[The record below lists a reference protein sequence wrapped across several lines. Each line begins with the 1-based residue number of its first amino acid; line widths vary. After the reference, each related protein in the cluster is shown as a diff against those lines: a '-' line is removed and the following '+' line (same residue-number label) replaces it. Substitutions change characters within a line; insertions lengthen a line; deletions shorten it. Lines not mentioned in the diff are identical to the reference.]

1 MAVSRAKK
9 IEQVEELSQELKKA
23 KKAFDDKGYTD

>member
-9 IEQVEELSQELKKA
+9 IEKVEKLGTEMKKVSRLVNEN
-23 KKAFDDKGYTD
+23 